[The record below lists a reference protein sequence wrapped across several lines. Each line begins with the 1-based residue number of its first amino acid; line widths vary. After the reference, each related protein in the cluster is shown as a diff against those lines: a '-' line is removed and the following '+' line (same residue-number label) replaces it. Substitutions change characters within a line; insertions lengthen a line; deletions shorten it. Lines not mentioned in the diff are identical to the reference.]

1 MSISNFEQDPGSKK
15 PKKDKKEELS
25 SRTPILDNFSRDL
38 VLLASEGA
46 LDPVIGREKEIRRV
60 AQILSRRKKNN
71 PILIGEPGCGKTA
84 LIEGLAMKINNGN
97 CPRNLLDKRIFTL
110 DLTSLVAGTKYRGQF
125 EERMKA
131 VLEELRDNPDI
142 IIFIDEIHTV
152 VGTGNSS
159 GSLDAANIFKPALA
173 RGEVQCIGATTIDEY
188 REHIEKDGALER
200 RFQKVS
206 VEPTSVKDTITI
218 LCNLKER
225 YEDHHKVIFS
235 EEIISLCVN
244 LADRYISDRE
254 FPDKAIDIL
263 DEVGA
268 KAQVDIEYPKEIEEL
283 REKIDKLKKE
293 KVQVVKSQKYEK
305 AAQLRDKEKVFLNNL
320 TECKE
325 KWENEMEITRKEI
338 TEDDVYEI
346 VSQMTKIP
354 LTKLNKNEIK
364 TLLNIDKNLEKSV
377 IGQSEAIDKISK
389 AIRRNRTGIREGK
402 RPIGSF
408 MFLGS
413 TGIGKTHLAK
423 AIASELFGDASSLIR
438 VDMSEYTEKFTTSRL
453 IGSPPGYVGY
463 NEGGQL
469 TESVRNKPYSV
480 ILFDE
485 IEKAHGD
492 VFNLLLQILEDGHL
506 TDGSGRKVNFKNTL
520 IIMTSNVGAKK
531 SQDFSNQLGFTTQ
544 SNSGRKEEHKKEI
557 IKKELKNTFKPEFIN
572 RIDEIV
578 FFNHLKP
585 KDVKQITKLEINK
598 LIDRLK
604 EMNYKITYE
613 SSVVNFISKEGFD
626 ETFGARPIRRTI
638 QDKIEDFISEEVL
651 RENIVP
657 GKKYTLKMD
666 SKKENVIIE
675 LNR

>member
-305 AAQLRDKEKVFLNNL
+305 AAQLRDKEKVFLNDL

-604 EMNYKITYE
+604 EMDYKITYE

>member
-218 LCNLKER
+218 LSNLKER

-235 EEIISLCVN
+235 EQIISLCVN

-268 KAQVDIEYPKEIEEL
+268 KAQVDIEYPKEIELL

-305 AAQLRDKEKVFLNNL
+305 AAQLRDKEKVFLNDL

-325 KWENEMEITRKEI
+325 RWENEMEITRKEI

-354 LTKLNKNEIK
+354 LTKLNKNEIR

-598 LIDRLK
+598 LIDRLE
-604 EMNYKITYE
+604 EMDYKITYE

>member
-38 VLLASEGA
+38 VELASEGA

-97 CPRNLLDKRIFTL
+97 CPRNLLDKKIFTL

-218 LCNLKER
+218 LTNLKGR

-235 EEIISLCVN
+235 DEIISLCVN
-244 LADRYISDRE
+244 LADRYVSDRE

-268 KAQVDIEYPKEIEEL
+268 KAQVDIEYPKEIEKL

-305 AAQLRDKEKVFLNNL
+305 AAQLRDKEKVFLKDL
-320 TECKE
+320 RECKE
-325 KWENEMEITRKEI
+325 RWESEMEITRKEI

-364 TLLNIDKNLEKSV
+364 TLLNIDKHLQKSV
-377 IGQSEAIDKISK
+377 IGQDEAIDKISK

-423 AIASELFGDASSLIR
+423 AIALELFGDASSLIR

-531 SQDFSNQLGFTTQ
+531 SQDFSSQLGFTTQ

-557 IKKELKNTFKPEFIN
+557 IKKELKNTFKPE
-572 RIDEIV
+572 
-578 FFNHLKP
+578 
-585 KDVKQITKLEINK
+585 
-598 LIDRLK
+598 
-604 EMNYKITYE
+604 
-613 SSVVNFISKEGFD
+613 
-626 ETFGARPIRRTI
+626 
-638 QDKIEDFISEEVL
+638 
-651 RENIVP
+651 
-657 GKKYTLKMD
+657 
-666 SKKENVIIE
+666 
-675 LNR
+675 

>member
-1 MSISNFEQDPGSKK
+1 MSISNFEQEPGSKK
-15 PKKDKKEELS
+15 PKKEEVS

-38 VLLASEGA
+38 VFLANEDR
-46 LDPVIGREKEIRRV
+46 LDPVIGRDKEIRRV

-159 GSLDAANIFKPALA
+159 GSLDAANIFKPSLA

-206 VEPTSVKDTITI
+206 VEPTSVEDTKTI
-218 LCNLKER
+218 LINLKER

-235 EEIISLCVN
+235 DEIISLCVN

-268 KAQVDIEYPKEIEEL
+268 KAQVDIEYPKEIEKL

-293 KVQVVKSQKYEK
+293 KVEVVKSQKYEK
-305 AAQLRDKEKVFLNNL
+305 AAQLRDKEKVLINNL
-320 TECKE
+320 AECKD
-325 KWENEMEITRKEI
+325 KWENEMEVSRKI
-338 TEDDVYEI
+338 IVDDDVYEI

-364 TLLNIDKNLEKSV
+364 TLLNIDNNLQKIV
-377 IGQSEAIDKISK
+377 VGQDEAIDKISK

-438 VDMSEYTEKFTTSRL
+438 VDMTEYTEKFTTSRL

-531 SQDFSNQLGFTTQ
+531 SQEFSTQLGFTTA
-544 SNSGRKEEHKKEI
+544 STSSTKEEHKKEI

-578 FFNHLKP
+578 FFNMLKT
-585 KDVKQITKLEINK
+585 KEVKQITKLELDK
-598 LIDRLK
+598 LMSRLK
-604 EMNYKITYE
+604 EMKYEISYE
-613 SSVVNFISKEGFD
+613 SSVVNFITKEGFD
-626 ETFGARPIRRTI
+626 ENFGARPIRRTI

-651 RENIVP
+651 RDKIKIETPYI
-657 GKKYTLKMD
+657 LKMD
-666 SKKENVIIE
+666 TKKENVIIKSKG
-675 LNR
+675 